1 MTKENLVKKVFIESF
16 PIHYDIIGETNLN
29 DIIDD
34 DVEFTK
40 TKKGYNSSSFEII
53 GASGTIIGILK
64 IVYDV
69 IQDRRN
75 KKKDNLI
82 SDYEKLLETA
92 LILLKIQK
100 DALKKIDMIDLKEGV
115 KKITKELI
123 DD

>member
-1 MTKENLVKKVFIESF
+1 MTKENLVKKIFIESF

-40 TKKGYNSSSFEII
+40 TNGGYNSSSFEII

-69 IQDRRN
+69 VQAQKN

-82 SDYEKLLETA
+82 SNYGKLLETA
-92 LILLKIQK
+92 LVLLGKQE
-100 DALKKIDMIDLKEGV
+100 DALRKIDMVDLKKGV
-115 KKITKELI
+115 EKITKELI